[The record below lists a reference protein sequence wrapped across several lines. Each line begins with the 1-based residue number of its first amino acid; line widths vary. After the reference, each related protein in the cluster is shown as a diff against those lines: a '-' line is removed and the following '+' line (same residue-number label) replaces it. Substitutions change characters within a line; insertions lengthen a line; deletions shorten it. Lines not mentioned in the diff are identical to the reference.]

1 MPIKHVKGCNI
12 YTFKQRRKQA
22 SLMNKCVKLL
32 AKTAAHDT
40 PALLYTR
47 QIYATVHIH
56 TTTQP
61 RDHVTVH
68 RHTHWY
74 SHAACPTRRLCMPG
88 AATATLS
95 CDVAASPLVT
105 LPCTTSPCRL
115 RLGSSPAAAAASADD
130 DSPFDDAD

>member
-1 MPIKHVKGCNI
+1 MPIKHVHVKGCNI

-22 SLMNKCVKLL
+22 FLMNKCVKLL

-61 RDHVTVH
+61 RHCTQT
-68 RHTHWY
+68 HTHWY
-74 SHAACPTRRLCMPG
+74 S
-88 AATATLS
+88 
-95 CDVAASPLVT
+95 
-105 LPCTTSPCRL
+105 
-115 RLGSSPAAAAASADD
+115 
-130 DSPFDDAD
+130 

>member
-1 MPIKHVKGCNI
+1 MPIKHVHVKGCNI

-40 PALLYTR
+40 PALHVLYTR

-61 RDHVTVH
+61 RHCTQT
-68 RHTHWY
+68 HTHWY
-74 SHAACPTRRLCMPG
+74 S
-88 AATATLS
+88 
-95 CDVAASPLVT
+95 
-105 LPCTTSPCRL
+105 
-115 RLGSSPAAAAASADD
+115 
-130 DSPFDDAD
+130 